1 MWFNPTFNK
10 NTFRILLI
18 NILLCTT
25 NLIKFLTETSLKLAG
40 VWRNGFN
47 SEKPKLNKK
56 IIQLTHSELDIK
68 HKKSLNKKM

>member
-25 NLIKFLTETSLKLAG
+25 DLIKFLTETSLKLAG

-47 SEKPKLNKK
+47 REKPNLNKK

-68 HKKSLNKKM
+68 HKQSLNKKM

>member
-25 NLIKFLTETSLKLAG
+25 DLIKFLTETSLKLAG

-47 SEKPKLNKK
+47 REKSNLNKK

-68 HKKSLNKKM
+68 HKQSLNKKM